1 MEASHVFEQGYPAN
15 AAGSQSQQ
23 RSTTSVLH
31 GLLTEEKVMTGSKT
45 QELVAAAKK
54 RQEIERTNQENT
66 PVVST
71 ASRLKDNLT
80 DEELDTVKAAAE
92 EQAEGKV
99 QAKAGTIDGTV
110 DIEAMGDVKGDG
122 GDAKDYDDGDPAKA
136 LGVPVYE
143 HGLAEIRGGV
153 DTIQATET
161 RLSKRTAL
169 EQARGKELLEG
180 HREAREKARA
190 AAEESDSRIRTGR
203 TFVTEDADE
212 AETIA
217 AKAKAD
223 AAKAKAK
230 RAAETE

>member
-1 MEASHVFEQGYPAN
+1 
-15 AAGSQSQQ
+15 
-23 RSTTSVLH
+23 
-31 GLLTEEKVMTGSKT
+31 MTASKT

-54 RQEIERTNQENT
+54 RQEIEKANQEQTQPVT
-66 PVVST
+66 P
-71 ASRLKDNLT
+71 ANRLRDNLT
-80 DEELDTVKAAAE
+80 DDELDSVKAAAE

-122 GDAKDYDDGDPAKA
+122 GDAKDYDDDDPAKA

-169 EQARGKELLEG
+169 EQSRGKEVLDG
-180 HREAREKARA
+180 HHEARQKARA
-190 AAEESDSRIRTGR
+190 AQDEADGAPPRRTPTR
-203 TFVTEDADE
+203 TIVTDDAEDADSL
-212 AETIA
+212 A

-230 RAAETE
+230 RAAEQE